1 MEKKL
6 PESMAQMDS
15 FSFITVDVQL
25 IQVLKLIENNN
36 NCEIWS
42 GETGHL

>member
-1 MEKKL
+1 MKKKL
-6 PESMAQMDS
+6 PESVAQMDS
-15 FSFITVDVQL
+15 LSFITVDVQL
-25 IQVLKLIENNN
+25 IQMLKLIENNN